1 MARKPGAI
9 LVATMT
15 SRYGLQIASVLV
27 FAAVALVGFAE
38 AAGPRK
44 RPVNSEA
51 EAFDAY
57 RHATPLTGWPLE
69 RIERE
74 VPELTGLASGPETRL
89 PDDLKAAANGLHSF
103 WEHFPGANAMESLDA
118 TRVPHSSVS
127 NRVGV
132 ILTMEGVFP
141 IVDGRRFQ
149 DHFQRDFHY
158 RVLVDSATARV
169 SEFRLSLFDDNAAIP
184 SGFLTTAG
192 FASMVLFFSEQ
203 NQKLC
208 DFRYL
213 GSQTLDNR
221 AFDLVAFAQHV
232 DPAAVLS
239 HWTLSGTSI
248 PVLLQGVA
256 WVDPSDGHILRMRT
270 SLLAPQPLVHL
281 KRVTTGVLFTPVKIE
296 RDLPSYWMP
305 KDVEVIVDLDDFSF
319 VNIHH
324 FTGYALT
331 GGEATAQR

>member
-1 MARKPGAI
+1 MYA
-9 LVATMT
+9 
-15 SRYGLQIASVLV
+15 RYGLQIAGLLMFVLTA
-27 FAAVALVGFAE
+27 FAGIAKP
-38 AAGPRK
+38 AGPRK
-44 RPVNSEA
+44 RPVDAEEA
-51 EAFDAY
+51 AFDAY
-57 RHATPLTGWPLE
+57 RHAPPLTGWSLD

-74 VPELTGLASGPETRL
+74 VPELSGLTSVPETPL
-89 PDDLKAAANGLHSF
+89 PEVLKAAASGLHSF
-103 WEHFPGANAMESLDA
+103 WEFFPGTNSVESLDA
-118 TRVPHSSVS
+118 TRVPHSAVS

-149 DHFQRDFHY
+149 DHFQQDFHY

-169 SEFRLSLFDDNAAIP
+169 SEFRLSLSDDHAAIP
-184 SGFLTTAG
+184 SGFLTTTG

-213 GSQTLDNR
+213 GTQTLDNR
-221 AFDLVAFAQHV
+221 PLDVIAFAQHV

-239 HWTLSGTSI
+239 HWTLSETTI
-248 PVLLQGVA
+248 PALLQGVA

-270 SLLAPQPLVHL
+270 SLLAPQPIVHL
-281 KRVTTGVLFTPVKIE
+281 KRVTSGVLFTPVTLRK
-296 RDLPSYWMP
+296 DLPTYWLP

-324 FTGYALT
+324 FTNYALASSQAS
-331 GGEATAQR
+331 GQE

>member
-1 MARKPGAI
+1 MSGRVGAI
-9 LVATMT
+9 LVATMNA
-15 SRYGLQIASVLV
+15 RYGPRITGSLLFVL
-27 FAAVALVGFAE
+27 ATLVGVVE
-38 AAGPRK
+38 PAGSRK
-44 RPVNSEA
+44 RPVDPEEA
-51 EAFDAY
+51 AFDAY
-57 RHATPLTGWPLE
+57 RHAPPLTQWPLD

-74 VPELTGLASGPETRL
+74 VPELSGLTSGPETRL
-89 PDDLKAAANGLHSF
+89 PEVLKCAANGPHSF
-103 WEHFPGANAMESLDA
+103 WEYFPGTDALESLDA
-118 TRVPHSSVS
+118 TRVPHSAVS

-149 DHFQRDFHY
+149 DHFQQDFHY
-158 RVLVDSATARV
+158 RVQVDSAAARA
-169 SEFRLSLFDDNAAIP
+169 SEIRLSVSDDHPAIP
-184 SGFLTTAG
+184 SGFLTTSG

-213 GSQTLDNR
+213 GTQTLDNH
-221 AFDLVAFAQHV
+221 ALDVIAFAQHV

-239 HWTLSGTSI
+239 HWTLSATTI

-256 WVDPSDGHILRMRT
+256 WVDPADGHILRMRT
-270 SLLAPQPLVHL
+270 SLRAPQPIVHL
-281 KRVTTGVLFTPVKIE
+281 KRVTTGVLFTPVTLRK
-296 RDLPSYWMP
+296 DLPTYWLP

-324 FTGYALT
+324 FRNYELI
-331 GGEATAQR
+331 GGQANE